1 MGYSLKQ
8 EVQWH
13 QEPKE
18 RKVSP
23 RNKMN
28 RIRWLSA
35 GIVSESAFF
44 RIPFFLLRYYV
55 DQRMSQKKVYDS

>member
-1 MGYSLKQ
+1 MVFNINWAIQFMEGKKGKFLLGK
-8 EVQWH
+8 
-13 QEPKE
+13 
-18 RKVSP
+18 
-23 RNKMN
+23 KMN

-55 DQRMSQKKVYDS
+55 DQRMNQKKVYDS